1 MPIPFVKG
9 HPETYRQCHEAKKLN
24 GPDWDLQMMEVY
36 DNRVEDMDEGYVQDE
51 EPVSISFV
59 DECLEY

>member
-51 EPVSISFV
+51 EPVSISSV